1 MKTGI
6 NVDCTEITD
15 VKRSVARIIDNGF
28 ETSFIMAEEAKLP
41 EFAAEAKIRGLK
53 IETLH
58 APFASDG
65 ECYINDM
72 WSAGEKKLEN
82 GGKTE
87 SFRRKMRGVRYP
99 LSRNAFVFRR
109 KCAARER
116 NGAE

>member
-1 MKTGI
+1 METGI

-28 ETSFIMAEEAKLP
+28 ETSFIMAEDAKLP

-72 WSAGEKKLEN
+72 WSAGEK
-82 GGKTE
+82 
-87 SFRRKMRGVRYP
+87 SAKMAARLN
-99 LSRNAFVFRR
+99 LSAEKCAALGIPYLVFVFRR
-109 KCAARER
+109 KRAARER
-116 NGAE
+116 NGTE